1 MTRRVSTPTKAQTA
15 AARQAIETHRETDD
29 GDLFGIADLCKEF
42 DVTARALRFYEDKGL
57 LAPRRI
63 NGTRIYSRRDRAR
76 LALILRAKAIGS
88 PLEEVRH
95 YLDLYGDHGEGR
107 VQQLTYVVT
116 RTDTLIGELQEKRA
130 NIDALLAELQLINR
144 TCRRQLDERRRG
156 SASGRTSSADA

>member
-1 MTRRVSTPTKAQTA
+1 MTRRGKTPSKNQA
-15 AARQAIETHRETDD
+15 AAAQKALDTHRETVD
-29 GDLFGIADLCKEF
+29 GDLFGIADLCREF

-88 PLEEVRH
+88 PLEEIRH

-116 RTDTLIGELQEKRA
+116 RTDALMQELREKRA
-130 NIDALLAELQLINR
+130 NIDALLAELQLINEN
-144 TCRRQLDERRRG
+144 CQRQLDERRRG
-156 SASGRTSSADA
+156 GAPRSVAVAR